1 MTVNLTT
8 SAQAFGQSF
17 YTLWSIDLC
26 DVRPKN
32 LCFLHVVKK
41 GAGMAQKHWILVANA
56 SKARVFERTS
66 FTEPLVE
73 LSDWQ
78 HPESRMLASET
89 ERAPL
94 GQSLAG
100 RSGLAPRTDL
110 KQHHRSEFA
119 KTLSRYFHE
128 AVLNHRVNSL
138 ALVVSN
144 PFMGELLGHLDSSVE
159 KIIGA
164 KHVQD
169 LTSLSVKEL
178 DKKLRTELRL

>member
-1 MTVNLTT
+1 
-8 SAQAFGQSF
+8 
-17 YTLWSIDLC
+17 
-26 DVRPKN
+26 
-32 LCFLHVVKK
+32 
-41 GAGMAQKHWILVANA
+41 
-56 SKARVFERTS
+56 
-66 FTEPLVE
+66 
-73 LSDWQ
+73 
-78 HPESRMLASET
+78 
-89 ERAPL
+89 
-94 GQSLAG
+94 LAG
-100 RSGLAPRTDL
+100 RSGLSPRTDP